1 MEFEI
6 ARRFTFDAAHHL
18 PWHAGACRKV
28 HGHTY
33 TLDVVV
39 RGPLDVRGVVVDFAD
54 LDAAVRLIVERL
66 DHTDLNLLFE
76 NPTAELIAAD
86 VYSRL
91 IDAGLAV
98 SEVVLWETPRNSVR
112 VTA

>member
-18 PWHAGACRKV
+18 PWHSGACRKV

-39 RGPLDVRGVVVDFAD
+39 RGPLDDRGIVMDFAD
-54 LDAAVRLIVERL
+54 LDAAVRTVVERL

-76 NPTAELIAAD
+76 NPTAEMIAAD
-86 VYSRL
+86 VYRQL
-91 IDAGLAV
+91 INAGLAV
-98 SEVVLWETPRNSVR
+98 SEVVLCETPRNSVR
-112 VTA
+112 VTG